1 MRSAYCKV
9 IYLDILILVFRAKR
23 VLCIN
28 IEYVVNFVKIIEN
41 FAYFRYLSIWLLSFS
56 VFDYYKII
64 NEMDILF

>member
-1 MRSAYCKV
+1 MNFVC
-9 IYLDILILVFRAKR
+9 RARR
-23 VLCIN
+23 VLCN
-28 IEYVVNFVKIIEN
+28 VEYVVNFVKIIEN